1 MTTIQ
6 SLLSQSY
13 ALAMKHGHRK
23 LAKEIRAVLDRPA
36 PPVVVYKCTF
46 RGGTMTD
53 FMTPALLK
61 EFGLSESYEKV
72 VALVEKESQA

>member
-13 ALAMKHGHRK
+13 SLAMKHEHRE
-23 LAKEIRAVLDRPA
+23 LANEIRAVLDRPA
-36 PPVVVYKCTF
+36 PPVIVYKCTY

-53 FMTPALLK
+53 FTTPAILK
-61 EFGLSESYEKV
+61 EFGLSESYEKI